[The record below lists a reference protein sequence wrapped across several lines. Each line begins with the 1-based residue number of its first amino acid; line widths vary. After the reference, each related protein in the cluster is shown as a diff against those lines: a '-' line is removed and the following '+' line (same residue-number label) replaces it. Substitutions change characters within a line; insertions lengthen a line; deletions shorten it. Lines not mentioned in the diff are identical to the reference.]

1 MKRIIYSI
9 LILSSLISFTSCGNT
24 EKTYGRVIKTEVTD
38 TIKGG
43 DRIGGHMSFFTTSDK
58 FVNKVTIKTSNGS
71 EKTFEITTERNPYS
85 NELIGDSVA
94 IMNNLNGIS
103 LSKVIF

>member
-1 MKRIIYSI
+1 MKKIIYSI
-9 LILSSLISFTSCGNT
+9 LILSSLISFTSCSNV

-43 DRIGGHMSFFTTSDK
+43 MRIGGHMSFFTTPDE
-58 FVNKVTIKTSNGS
+58 FINKVTIETSDGS
-71 EKTFEITTERNPYS
+71 EKTFEIRTERNPY
-85 NELIGDSVA
+85 NKELIGDSVV
-94 IMNNLNGIS
+94 IMNNLNGVS

>member
-9 LILSSLISFTSCGNT
+9 IILSSLISFTSCGNN
-24 EKTYGRVIKTEVTD
+24 ERISGRVIKTEVTD

-43 DRIGGHMSFFTTSDK
+43 MRIGGHMSFFITSDK
-58 FVNKVTIKTSNGS
+58 FINKVTIKTSNGS

-85 NELIGDSVA
+85 KELIGDSVV
-94 IMNNLNGIS
+94 ITNNT